1 MKNEKI
7 SWFTP
12 WIMLATSI
20 LLIFATV
27 GKLESGE
34 HAKAAVT
41 SFLAGADLMLSIILF
56 MVVRIFNDDD

>member
-7 SWFTP
+7 SWFAP
-12 WIMLATSI
+12 AIMLVTSI
-20 LLIFATV
+20 LLIFATL

-34 HAKAAVT
+34 HAKAVVV

-56 MVVRIFNDDD
+56 MVIRIFNDDD